1 MKTGK
6 MRRVGKTNEGLFNSE
21 SAASTVIAAV
31 LLLSIIFTIFAVV
44 RIAYVPEWKNDA
56 EQLHM
61 SKVNK
66 DMAELKSSADMI
78 ILLQSSNSSSDKFHF
93 SVPSVNVPVS
103 MGGGELPILDTSKS
117 SGTLS
122 VNTEPCIV
130 TITTEEGNKIS
141 INSGTI
147 TYSSNN
153 SQYVDQVFRYENG
166 AIILAQ
172 GKRSLMTQFPSL
184 FRIKKTGEYNYNVS
198 IQAINISGDSDT
210 ISSDTDA
217 SLRLTGSPQNIT
229 YLGNT
234 SSFDYKITTKYPD
247 AWESYLKGNQNEI
260 ANEELEYGTDFILK
274 SNGLDDISLEFLA
287 KSQNHYNLYVSES
300 GIKAEIGAKNSF
312 LNELSSV

>member
-93 SVPSVNVPVS
+93 SVPSINVPVS
-103 MGGGELPILDTSKS
+103 MGGGELPIFDTSKS

-153 SQYVDQVFRYENG
+153 NQYVDQVFRYENG

-184 FRIKKTGEYNYNVS
+184 FRIKKTGEYEYDVW

-210 ISSDTDA
+210 ISSDSDT

-234 SSFDYKITTKYPD
+234 SSFDYNITTKYPD

-260 ANEELEYGTDFILK
+260 ANEESLEYGTDFILK
-274 SNGLDDISLEFLA
+274 SNDLDNISLEFFA
-287 KSQNHYNLYVSES
+287 KSQNHYSIYVSES
-300 GIKAEIGAKNSF
+300 GFKAEIGAKNSF
-312 LNELSSV
+312 FK